1 MPEGEIDP
9 RRAADGYKTAIME
22 KILKQ
27 LLTLVVLGFLASG
40 AYAADDK
47 TATSTTTKNSQQTKM
62 TTCQAEATEKKLE
75 SKARQDY
82 VNNCLK
88 AKPAVAEKPESKMAM
103 CNKKTAG
110 MNKDD
115 RAKAQSECMKAS

>member
-1 MPEGEIDP
+1 MQ
-9 RRAADGYKTAIME
+9 K
-22 KILKQ
+22 
-27 LLTLVVLGFLASG
+27 LLTFAMLSLFACG

-47 TATSTTTKNSQQTKM
+47 AAATTNSQQNKM
-62 TTCQAEATEKKLE
+62 KACQAQATEKKLE
-75 SKARQDY
+75 STARQDY

-88 AKPAVAEKPESKMAM
+88 AKPVAETKPESKMAM

>member
-1 MPEGEIDP
+1 M
-9 RRAADGYKTAIME
+9 
-22 KILKQ
+22 KQ
-27 LLTLVVLGFLASG
+27 LLTFAVLGLFACG

-47 TATSTTTKNSQQTKM
+47 TTTAAPAKNSQQTKM

-110 MNKDD
+110 MNKED

>member
-1 MPEGEIDP
+1 M
-9 RRAADGYKTAIME
+9 K
-22 KILKQ
+22 K
-27 LLTLVVLGFLASG
+27 LLTFAMASLFACG

-47 TATSTTTKNSQQTKM
+47 AAAPTKNSQQTKM
-62 TTCQAEATEKKLE
+62 STCQAEATAKKLE

-88 AKPAVAEKPESKMAM
+88 AKPEVAAKPESKMAM